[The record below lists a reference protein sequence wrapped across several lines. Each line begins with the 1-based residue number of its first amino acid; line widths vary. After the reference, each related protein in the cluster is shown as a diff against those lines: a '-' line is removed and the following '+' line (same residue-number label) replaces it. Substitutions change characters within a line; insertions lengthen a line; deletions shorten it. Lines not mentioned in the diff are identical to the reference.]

1 MGQKIISRSLY
12 NIKVFL
18 LSFQLI
24 WLSTPINI
32 SYSQEYDPN
41 TPTNTGTGSQTY
53 DGQTIT
59 NPYST
64 TNTAIKTLDEQKS
77 ECLESSTKIWNES
90 LNRCMDK
97 QESVEIRQKFLECEK
112 ITDLTERNSCL
123 EKLRKEQVGDMKEE
137 NPVSWLGTSG
147 AVVSTLTLV
156 AINLAAKETGGQ
168 CLSKK
173 IMTGAALGHLV
184 SEAYNY
190 FYAEKELRDLREA
203 FSETV
208 NDEEKAYEAQLK
220 ALEFLKE
227 EQETIKS
234 VAKKK
239 KVAYSIVAGL
249 YGAALLAAI
258 WELTPYGTPC
268 VGGAPSVE
276 EGAFNNLETVPSTK
290 FLKDTLFPKET
301 ISLIQEEDSLIN
313 SFFLAKEA
321 ESFREGKKSSPTLQ
335 SYNQMIKDDFLK
347 DLNQDQKS
355 IFKEGLLFALQGGKW
370 IESQIFPN
378 AHALGAA
385 APIGE
390 AIKMGGYQA
399 AGMAQAAGEGIASG
413 VSKAGTAIKSGVSK
427 AGTAIKSGVSKAATS
442 AKAGTKALPSKIQNS
457 IKTIKQKIKFL
468 ADSRVIAVFAGIAG
482 SLSSYLAIHSSMQ
495 EKQAEKNVE
504 HMDTIIVKFKE
515 GMEGHCAEG
524 RDNIGNARCYCYTP
538 EGKKNQNRNK
548 SETCISMWKMNDR
561 NPFIEATVYR
571 RLSKTEIQ
579 QACVTI
585 NQRFDPNCRCKKYKD
600 QKTGNNACYKVNP
613 YIQGYGP
620 LGQSAVASQL
630 IQSSN
635 SLNQGN
641 LTTGQL
647 NSSDFIRAAA
657 RFKTGAGKLLKKIN
671 KNLKK
676 KGQSPIPVSND
687 YTKKF
692 LKASVSPNVISMAK
706 SMASIPSGGLKPI
719 KGPAAGVLK
728 KMSKKTGVSST
739 ASLKPNSVTKGEV
752 VEELNFDLGAE
763 STVKP
768 KIVDDFLDKKYK
780 IDREQIV
787 KREDVSIWKVI
798 TNRYNLSGL
807 PRLFGDE

>member
-1 MGQKIISRSLY
+1 MDKKRFSRAL
-12 NIKVFL
+12 NTIKVFF

-24 WLSTPINI
+24 WFSSPINI

-41 TPTNTGTGSQTY
+41 ISKTGTGTQTY
-53 DGQTIT
+53 DGQNFT

-64 TNTAIKTLDEQKS
+64 TNTASKTLDEQKQ
-77 ECLESSTKIWNES
+77 ECLESNTKIWNES

-97 QESVEIRQKFLECEK
+97 QESVDMRKKFLECEK
-112 ITDLTERNSCL
+112 IADPAERNSCL
-123 EKLRKEQVGDMKEE
+123 ENLRKEQIGEMKEE
-137 NPVSWLGTSG
+137 NPVSWLGTAG

-173 IMTGAALGHLV
+173 IMTAAALGHLV

-203 FSETV
+203 FSEIV
-208 NDEEKAYEAQLK
+208 NDEEKAYDAQLK

-227 EQETIKS
+227 EQQTIQS

-239 KVAYSIVAGL
+239 KIAYSIVSGL

-268 VGGAPSVE
+268 IGGAP
-276 EGAFNNLETVPSTK
+276 PTK
-290 FLKDTLFPKET
+290 EVTGDVLNSSSSRDFFKDTPFPKQT
-301 ISLIQEEDSLIN
+301 ISLIKKEDDLIN
-313 SFFLAKEA
+313 SFFLVKEA
-321 ESFREGKKSSPTLQ
+321 ESYREGKRSSPTLH
-335 SYNQMIKDDFLK
+335 SYNKMRKDKFLE
-347 DLNQDQKS
+347 DLNQDQKTL
-355 IFKEGLLFALQGGKW
+355 FKEGILFALQGGRW
-370 IESQIFPN
+370 LENQIFPK

-390 AIKMGGYQA
+390 VIQMGGYQA
-399 AGMAQAAGEGIASG
+399 AGMAQATGEAIKSGASKAGAAIKSG
-413 VSKAGTAIKSGVSK
+413 VGKAGTAIKTGANKV
-427 AGTAIKSGVSKAATS
+427 ATS
-442 AKAGTKALPSKIQNS
+442 AKAGAKALPSKIQNS

-482 SLSSYLAIHSSMQ
+482 SLSSYLAIHTSMQ

-504 HMDTIIVKFKE
+504 HVDSVIVKFKE

-561 NPFIEATVYR
+561 NPFVEASVYR
-571 RLSKTEIQ
+571 RLSQTQIQ

-620 LGQSAVASQL
+620 LGQSTVASQL
-630 IQSSN
+630 IKSSN

-657 RFKTGAGKLLKKIN
+657 RFKSGAGKLLKKIN
-671 KNLKK
+671 KNLKS
-676 KGQSPIPVSND
+676 KGKSPIPVSNK

-692 LKASVSPNVISMAK
+692 LKASVAPNVISMAK

-719 KGPAAGVLK
+719 KGPAAGVLRKMAK
-728 KMSKKTGVSST
+728 KAGVKTTNAITPGSIQ
-739 ASLKPNSVTKGEV
+739 KGEA
-752 VEELNFDLGAE
+752 VEELNFDLGTE

-807 PRLFGDE
+807 PRLFGED

>member
-1 MGQKIISRSLY
+1 MDKKRFSRAL
-12 NIKVFL
+12 NTIKVFF
-18 LSFQLI
+18 LSFQLVWFSSSI
-24 WLSTPINI
+24 SI

-41 TPTNTGTGSQTY
+41 TSKTGTGTQTY
-53 DGQTIT
+53 EGQNFT

-64 TNTAIKTLDEQKS
+64 TNTASKTLDEQKQ
-77 ECLESSTKIWNES
+77 ECLESNTKIWNES

-97 QESVEIRQKFLECEK
+97 QESVDMRKKFLECEK
-112 ITDLTERNSCL
+112 IADLTERNSCL
-123 EKLRKEQVGDMKEE
+123 ENLRKEQIGDMKEE
-137 NPVSWLGTSG
+137 NPVSWLGTAG

-173 IMTGAALGHLV
+173 IMTAAALGHLV

-203 FSETV
+203 FSEIV
-208 NDEEKAYEAQLK
+208 NDEEKAYDAQLK

-227 EQETIKS
+227 EQQTIQS

-239 KVAYSIVAGL
+239 KTAYSIVAGL

-268 VGGAPSVE
+268 IGGAPPTK
-276 EGAFNNLETVPSTK
+276 EGTGEVLNSSSSRGLF
-290 FLKDTLFPKET
+290 KDTPFPKQT
-301 ISLIQEEDSLIN
+301 ISLIKKEDDLIN
-313 SFFLAKEA
+313 SFFLVKEA
-321 ESFREGKKSSPTLQ
+321 ESYREGKRSSPNFQ
-335 SYNQMIKDDFLK
+335 SYNKMRKDNFLD
-347 DLNQDQKS
+347 DLNQDQKT

-370 IESQIFPN
+370 LENQMFPK

-385 APIGE
+385 APIGQ
-390 AIKMGGYQA
+390 AIQMGGYQA
-399 AGMAQAAGEGIASG
+399 AGMAQATGEAIKSGASKAGAAIKSG
-413 VSKAGTAIKSGVSK
+413 ASKAGTAIKTGANKV
-427 AGTAIKSGVSKAATS
+427 ATS
-442 AKAGTKALPSKIQNS
+442 AKAGAKALPSKIQNS

-482 SLSSYLAIHSSMQ
+482 SLSSYLAIHTSMQ

-504 HMDTIIVKFKE
+504 HVDSVIVKFKE

-524 RDNIGNARCYCYTP
+524 RDDIGNARCYCYTP

-561 NPFIEATVYR
+561 NPFVEASVYR
-571 RLSKTEIQ
+571 RLSRTQIQ

-620 LGQSAVASQL
+620 LGQSTVASQL
-630 IQSSN
+630 IKSSN

-657 RFKTGAGKLLKKIN
+657 RFKSGAGKLLKKIN
-671 KNLKK
+671 KNLKSNGK
-676 KGQSPIPVSND
+676 SPIPVSND

-692 LKASVSPNVISMAK
+692 LKASVAPNVISMAK

-719 KGPAAGVLK
+719 KGPAAGVLRKMAK
-728 KMSKKTGVSST
+728 KAGVKTTNAITPGSIQ
-739 ASLKPNSVTKGEV
+739 KGEV
-752 VEELNFDLGAE
+752 VEELNFDLGTE

-807 PRLFGDE
+807 PRLFGED

>member
-1 MGQKIISRSLY
+1 MVKKVISRIFY

-18 LSFQLI
+18 LAFQLI
-24 WLSTPINI
+24 FLSTPITF
-32 SYSQEYDPN
+32 SYAQEYDSN
-41 TPTNTGTGSQTY
+41 TSNTGTGTQTY

-64 TNTAIKTLDEQKS
+64 TNIETKSLDEQKAD
-77 ECLESSTKIWNES
+77 CLESNSKVWNES

-97 QESVEIRQKFLECEK
+97 QESVDMRKKFLECEK
-112 ITDLTERNSCL
+112 ITDLTERNTCL
-123 EKLRKEQVGDMKEE
+123 EKLRKEQIGDMKEE
-137 NPVSWLGTSG
+137 NPVAWLGTAG

-190 FYAEKELRDLREA
+190 FYAEKELRELREA

-227 EQETIKS
+227 EQQTIQS
-234 VAKKK
+234 VANKK

-268 VGGAPSVE
+268 IGGAPPT
-276 EGAFNNLETVPSTK
+276 EGSGQSLGAASTSDLFK
-290 FLKDTLFPKET
+290 TTPFPKEV
-301 ISLIQEEDSLIN
+301 ISLIKEEDNLIN
-313 SFFLAKEA
+313 SFFLVKEA
-321 ESFREGKKSSPTLQ
+321 ESFREGKRSSPTLQ
-335 SYNQMIKDDFLK
+335 SYNQMEQDKFLK

-370 IESQIFPN
+370 LEDQVFPK

-390 AIKMGGYQA
+390 MIQMGGYQA
-399 AGMAQAAGEGIASG
+399 AGMAQSAGQAISSG
-413 VSKAGTAIKSGVSK
+413 ASKAGAAIKSGASK
-427 AGTAIKSGVSKAATS
+427 AGAAIKSGASKAATS
-442 AKAGTKALPSKIQNS
+442 TKAGVKALPSKIQNS
-457 IKTIKQKIKFL
+457 IKTIKQKLKFL
-468 ADSRVIAVFAGIAG
+468 ADSRVIAVYAGIAG
-482 SLSSYLAIHSSMQ
+482 SLSSYLAIHTSKQ

-504 HMDTIIVKFKE
+504 HMDSIIVKFKE

-548 SETCISMWKMNDR
+548 SETCISMWKMSDR
-561 NPFIEATVYR
+561 NPFIEASVYR
-571 RLSKTEIQ
+571 RLSATQIQ

-647 NSSDFIRAAA
+647 NSSDFVRAAA

-676 KGQSPIPVSND
+676 KGKSPIPVSND

-692 LKASVSPNVISMAK
+692 LKSSIAPNVISMAK
-706 SMASIPSGGLKPI
+706 SMSSIPSGGLKPI

-728 KMSKKTGVSST
+728 KMAKKTGVTSA
-739 ASLKPNSVTKGEV
+739 ASHAPKSIQKGEMA
-752 VEELNFDLGAE
+752 EELNFDLGTE

-807 PRLFGDE
+807 PRLFGDD